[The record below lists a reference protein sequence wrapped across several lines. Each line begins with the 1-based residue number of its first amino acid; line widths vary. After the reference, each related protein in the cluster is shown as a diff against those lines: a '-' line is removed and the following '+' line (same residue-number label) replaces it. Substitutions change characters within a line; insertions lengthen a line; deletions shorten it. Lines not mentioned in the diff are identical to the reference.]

1 MANSYN
7 FPFAN
12 VTNSDLHILL
22 NNNTVHRFPLP
33 TVDNM
38 VFNPFL
44 LNDNNLRNSDNRSD
58 EMSIPDFQEPRCNY
72 HFINTMN
79 STYQAPPNSLNLLS
93 YNIRSIPSQINAFQ
107 VQCLN

>member
-79 STYQAPPNSLNLLS
+79 STYQTPT
-93 YNIRSIPSQINAFQ
+93 IVSIFSRTIYVAFHHKSMPFKIS
-107 VQCLN
+107 V